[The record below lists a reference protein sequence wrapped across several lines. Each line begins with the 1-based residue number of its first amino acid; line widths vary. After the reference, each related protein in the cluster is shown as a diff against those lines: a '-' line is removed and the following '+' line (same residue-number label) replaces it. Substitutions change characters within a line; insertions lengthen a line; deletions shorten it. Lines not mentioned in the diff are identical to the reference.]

1 MNQTMLMSALAL
13 AAVAAAAG
21 LWLLD
26 GRRNR
31 TRRRVAALTALTKAP
46 NAPKVAARPLL
57 RSSRRDIGTLF
68 DGVIGR
74 HAPLAAPLPVSRTI
88 AAALGVFSAACAHL
102 FVHLFLGA
110 PTPLGGVA
118 ALAAFLAVPRLVS
131 RLSLGKQR
139 FSLLDQMPDML
150 GLLVRTVRAG
160 IPVTEGAR
168 LIAKEC
174 PSPTAEEF
182 LAVVQAISVGTP
194 LEDALEAM
202 AQRTGMPEYRFFV
215 TAIALQRETG
225 GNLGETLDNLAGVIR
240 ARKELRLK
248 AKALS
253 AEARTSVYVL
263 SALPFVTGAALS
275 SLNPQYMEKMFYT
288 QGGHMLLGLAAVL
301 LVVGI
306 GAMHLM
312 IRRLG

>member
-1 MNQTMLMSALAL
+1 MNQTMLISLLAL
-13 AAVAAAAG
+13 AAAAAAG

-31 TRRRVAALTALTKAP
+31 TRRRVTALTALTKAA
-46 NAPKVAARPLL
+46 NAPKEVARPLL
-57 RSSRRDIGTLF
+57 RSARRDIGTIF

-74 HAPLAAPLPVSRTI
+74 HAPLAAPLPVSRTM
-88 AAALGVFSAACAHL
+88 ATALGVFSAACAHL

-110 PTPLGGVA
+110 PVPLGGVA
-118 ALAAFLAVPRLVS
+118 AVAAFLVVPRIVS
-131 RLSLGKQR
+131 RLSLAKQR

-160 IPVTEGAR
+160 IPVTEGTR

-202 AQRTGMPEYRFFV
+202 AQRTAMPEYRFFV

-263 SALPFVTGAALS
+263 AALPFVTGAALS
-275 SLNPQYMEKMFYT
+275 SLNPQYMEKMLYT
-288 QGGHMLLGLAAVL
+288 QDGHMLLGLAAVL
-301 LVVGI
+301 LVAGI